1 MKENFKIIL
10 NAFREANIELTT
22 VEFKLTRYSLNTELS
37 FKFENIDEFSELL
50 KISGASN
57 NEERTEEVK
66 KLLVEEG
73 IDHNDVFYLN
83 FYPPKVAE
91 L

>member
-10 NAFREANIELTT
+10 DAFKEANIELTT
-22 VEFKLTRYSLNTELS
+22 VEFKLTRYSLNTDLS
-37 FKFENIDEFSELL
+37 FKFEDIDEFSEFL

-57 NEERTEEVK
+57 SKERTEEIK
-66 KLLVEEG
+66 KILVEEG
-73 IDHNDVFYLN
+73 IDYNDVFYVN